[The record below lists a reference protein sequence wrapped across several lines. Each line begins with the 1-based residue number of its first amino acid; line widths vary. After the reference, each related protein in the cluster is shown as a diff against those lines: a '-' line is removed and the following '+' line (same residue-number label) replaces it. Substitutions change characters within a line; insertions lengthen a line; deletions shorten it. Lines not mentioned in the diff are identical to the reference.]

1 MARKPADKN
10 KKAVKP
16 TRHTMSPKEKADW
29 DALYQYVR
37 KSVLKYDENMA
48 LPKFMTLRLKGMTQ
62 GKFIVNDKTEEMA
75 NYSYELVLITFK
87 FCNIEIQKALRE
99 VRFKDEQHK
108 FNYIMRIVDANIND
122 VYMRLKKKEEVKKEV
137 EESANNPVDKYTH
150 HVGVEYKP
158 KEKVNDRFN
167 KYW

>member
-1 MARKPADKN
+1 MARKSNAET
-10 KKAVKP
+10 KKDVKP
-16 TRHTMSPKEKADW
+16 TKKMTQKEIVEW

-37 KSVLKYDENMA
+37 KNVLKYDDNMA
-48 LPKFMTLRLKGMTQ
+48 LPKFMTLRLKGMTE
-62 GKFIVNDKTEEMA
+62 GKFITNNATKEMA
-75 NYSYELVLITFK
+75 NYSYELILLTFK
-87 FCNIEIQKALRE
+87 FCNIEIQRALRE

-137 EESANNPVDKYTH
+137 RESTVELPSNT
-150 HVGVEYKP
+150 GVAYKP
-158 KEKVNDRFN
+158 KKKTNDRFD